1 MRAPDER
8 GSFFHHQDLADALRE
23 ELDARDDRIAQRL
36 DAIAKAQDD
45 INRKLAQWET
55 GAVIVRWLA
64 ISTAGIVTSGIA
76 LAEWLRDHLK

>member
-8 GSFFHHQDLADALRE
+8 GSFFHRQDLADALRE

-55 GAVIVRWLA
+55 GAVIIRWLA
-64 ISTAGIVTSGIA
+64 ISTAGLVASGIA
-76 LAEWLRDHLK
+76 VAEWFGDHYK